1 MAWTVH
7 KSSDCRLSGTTPETS
22 PAAPTNTKPTPI
34 LAMAAAATFTAESIM
49 SLLGSSLGVPEGL
62 DY

>member
-7 KSSDCRLSGTTPETS
+7 KPSDCRLSGTTLETGH
-22 PAAPTNTKPTPI
+22 AAPTNTNTTPI
-34 LAMAAAATFTAESIM
+34 VATATAATFTAESIM